1 MYVGTGKRG
10 VRRRLAGAHRLSGLR
25 GLRGQW
31 IKGKYYSSG
40 RLSNVVSSRLGQLTY
55 DSSGNA
61 YDLNGNLIYNA
72 STGTVASSWNLPG
85 STPISSTSSGL
96 TTAQE
101 AQLLSQGISTAGILG
116 AKALTPVPTVTYNPY
131 TGAYS
136 ATGGAALPTSS
147 IASSLTSS
155 EISSYL
161 PLLLLLGAGAVLLMN
176 R

>member
-40 RLSNVVSSRLGQLTY
+40 ALSGMVTARLGQIDYDASVAAGTYTPYNSPYSLTPV
-55 DSSGNA
+55 SSGGG
-61 YDLNGNLIYNA
+61 L
-72 STGTVASSWNLPG
+72 STTD
-85 STPISSTSSGL
+85 
-96 TTAQE
+96 
-101 AQLLSQGISTAGILG
+101 AQLLSQGIATAGALG
-116 AKALTPVPTVTYNPY
+116 VRALTPTPTVTYNPY

-161 PLLLLLGAGAVLLMN
+161 PLLLLAGGAFLLISTMN